1 MSKKLSQ
8 NQKGFT
14 LIELMVA
21 VAILALAALG
31 IFQAYSVGFMGMA
44 DARDRT
50 VATNYLQEAM
60 EEIKN
65 MDFEKIDTTSKV
77 VYNENKRYRI
87 DVNLVEASATLK
99 KVITVVS
106 WIDRNGNSK
115 TVDSSMSINFIEFFA
130 SEPAKIVLFAE
141 SYSILNTPVDSPYA
155 STTIIAVIKDINGNT
170 ITDWGKN
177 PGESD
182 VTFSI
187 ISTDKFG
194 KFPGNLSEIV
204 VTPIE
209 GRASTTF
216 TSTGTYRAA
225 EAPTGEYFVL
235 QETQA
240 SVYLPEGDKTVTDTI
255 TIKISDGPVKIILNP
270 PNPKSTKAGEG
281 EYSTIT
287 ASVINAAG
295 EVLPKNG
302 IFNDIEITFNT
313 IGEGK
318 FEDGSSTYSVTIPY
332 DSGSSDS
339 ASVTVD
345 LFSTGTPGLVNILAT
360 SFNMESDATEVIFL
374 GPPVAIS
381 ISAYPN
387 PIYEDEAA
395 GSTIKVSLLDING
408 YATNPSDTLITIS
421 LSLGDNETG
430 GEIENYNLIFE
441 VSDSGGDVQETK
453 FHNQRSTGTAIIT
466 ASGGGLPDASV
477 TISVI
482 SALVPDHIKLTAN
495 PQIVP
500 ANGTSISTIKAT
512 VYDISG
518 KIVTNYTGT
527 ITFNTSLGTL
537 SNFNF
542 ANGIATELLSSE
554 TPGTATITVSSSD
567 GLPYE
572 PEGGLLVK
580 FYGEADHIALNAN
593 PTSVKADGIA
603 FSTITATIC
612 DKKGSPVMD
621 HEGTVTFTTN
631 LGNFINNATQNF
643 EEGIATVKLS
653 SGVKGIANVTA
664 SSGDLS
670 SVPSSVVIEFYEET
684 TLTLVDGS
692 IKYKDEENKIISFDV
707 KVTGKNIE
715 VDAMK
720 IVWSNSHENQKID
733 KIEIDNTEVW
743 SGNQKSDVEIN
754 LTNFTLSPG
763 ERKVTLTF
771 GQGMADKFPIEVI
784 FYPPI
789 SEQYLIRLKNAPTSP

>member
-1 MSKKLSQ
+1 MLQKNKLSR

-21 VAILALAALG
+21 VAILALAAFG
-31 IFQAYSVGFMGMA
+31 IFQAYTVGFMGMA

-99 KVITVVS
+99 KVFTVVS
-106 WIDRNGNSK
+106 WIDRNGNTK

-141 SYSILNTPVDSPYA
+141 SYSILNTPVGSPYA

-177 PGESD
+177 PGEGN

-187 ISTDKFG
+187 ISIEQFG
-194 KFPGNLSEIV
+194 EFPGNLSEIV

-216 TSTGTYRAA
+216 TSTGFYSAA
-225 EAPTGEYFVL
+225 KAPTGDYFVL
-235 QETQA
+235 QEIQA
-240 SVYLPEGDKTVTDTI
+240 SVDLPEEDKTVTDTI

-281 EYSTIT
+281 KYSTIT
-287 ASVINAAG
+287 ASVIDAAG
-295 EVLPKNG
+295 VVLPKNG

-408 YATNPSDTLITIS
+408 YATNPSDTSITIS
-421 LSLGDNETG
+421 LSLINNETG
-430 GEIENYNLIFE
+430 GEIEDNNLIFE
-441 VSDSGGDVQETK
+441 ASDSEGVIQDTR
-453 FHNQRSTGTAIIT
+453 FYNQTSTGTAIIT
-466 ASGGGLPDASV
+466 ASGGGLPEASV

-482 SALVPDHIKLTAN
+482 SALVPDHIKLTAD

-500 ANGTSISTIKAT
+500 ADGISSSTIKAI

-518 KIVTNYTGT
+518 KIVTNYAGT
-527 ITFNTSLGTL
+527 ITFNTSLGAL

-542 ANGIATELLSSE
+542 TNGIATTNLSSY
-554 TPGTATITVSSSD
+554 TPGIATITVSSDS
-567 GLPYE
+567 LPSN
-572 PEGGLLVK
+572 PSEGIIIK
-580 FYGEADHIALNAN
+580 FYGEATHIKLEAN
-593 PTSVKADGIA
+593 PKNVKANGTD
-603 FSTITATIC
+603 FSTIIATVC
-612 DKKGSPVMD
+612 DVNNVTVMD
-621 HEGTVTFTTN
+621 YEGTVTFYTT
-631 LGNFINNATQNF
+631 LGTFTGSDTKNITN
-643 EEGIATVKLS
+643 GIATIELS
-653 SGVKGIANVTA
+653 STDPGTATVTTSSYLPSDPASGVEIV
-664 SSGDLS
+664 
-670 SVPSSVVIEFYEET
+670 FYVET
-684 TLTLVDGS
+684 TLTLEPDTTHYEGT
-692 IKYKDEENKIISFDV
+692 ENKIITFNV
-707 KVTGKNIE
+707 RVNGENI
-715 VDAMK
+715 
-720 IVWSNSHENQKID
+720 
-733 KIEIDNTEVW
+733 
-743 SGNQKSDVEIN
+743 
-754 LTNFTLSPG
+754 
-763 ERKVTLTF
+763 
-771 GQGMADKFPIEVI
+771 
-784 FYPPI
+784 
-789 SEQYLIRLKNAPTSP
+789 